1 MSQTAAVELALA
13 NPFVADQSHLR
24 PSLVMGLL
32 DNLRLNQSRGVAASR
47 LAETGRIFIERDGN
61 NFECLAVAFVIAED
75 PVRRWL
81 RREPADFFTAKHHVG
96 ALAALAGVDLSR
108 QPLAPPSG
116 AWSGWQ
122 EGHSAGAREMAHGW
136 LARCGLLSL
145 GMLRS
150 LGIEGK
156 VYAGV
161 FAILPEKLP
170 AGLGRRRHRDV
181 SPFPPV
187 LRTWRSSSTLRPRPG
202 RAAARWPRSQGP
214 AVGKAFDLE
223 EVGVFDVYT
232 GPNLPP
238 GRKGLTFS
246 LVFRSPE
253 RTLTDDKVNAAF
265 QRIQEEIVRTSR
277 LPDPE
282 VIPPPCPSPPTSTST
297 PSPTWPGS
305 R

>member
-1 MSQTAAVELALA
+1 
-13 NPFVADQSHLR
+13 
-24 PSLVMGLL
+24 MGLL

-116 AWSGWQ
+116 ALQYGWQ
-122 EGHSAGAREMAHGW
+122 EGHSAGAGEMAHGW

-170 AGLGRRRHRDV
+170 AGSGRRRHRDV

-187 LRTWRSSSTLRPRPG
+187 LRDLALVVD
-202 RAAARWPRSQGP
+202 AAAPAEQARRAVASVARA

-253 RTLTDDKVNAAF
+253 RTLTDDEVNAAF
-265 QRIQEEIVRTSR
+265 QRIQEEIVRTAAYQIR
-277 LPDPE
+277 K
-282 VIPPPCPSPPTSTST
+282 
-297 PSPTWPGS
+297 
-305 R
+305 